1 MQECVFLISCV
12 FKTLVKTCTLPRVR
26 APTMWF
32 PESLMTTMQVG
43 STVAG
48 TASVC
53 VKSHRHRRNYYYIR
67 QSIYRPL
74 NACHKM
80 ASFLI
85 FSYYRTD
92 AESAS
97 MAGSN
102 SLQPNGID
110 SLSAANGMNDTKALH
125 LAPVPDSM
133 LIGEAGPGPCC
144 LAHHRSGSERTT

>member
-1 MQECVFLISCV
+1 
-12 FKTLVKTCTLPRVR
+12 
-26 APTMWF
+26 
-32 PESLMTTMQVG
+32 
-43 STVAG
+43 
-48 TASVC
+48 
-53 VKSHRHRRNYYYIR
+53 
-67 QSIYRPL
+67 
-74 NACHKM
+74 M

-85 FSYYRTD
+85 FSYYQTD
-92 AESAS
+92 AESAT